1 MKRIRKSAALGGL
14 IMIPRLAVILFLTV
28 SAISIVSG
36 QSQPKQLTKE
46 EERKKQEELRKK
58 VKEALDGAL
67 SDVALLKSIETK
79 AFFQVRIACLLWN
92 YDEKGARSL
101 LDDAQG
107 LTASMINDPKIRLRN
122 GDYDTWKRRVKIRE
136 ELVPMIAEH
145 DPQAALEFLRQT
157 RFVIPQ
163 DSMQSGRARDVLR
176 WDAGLEQEL
185 ATLVAKND
193 PKRALEIAEESLK
206 KGISPEINE
215 LVRVVFEKDK
225 EAGKKLAGAILSKLK
240 NTDPT
245 DTLFAVGV
253 ALNIL
258 EEAYASRRPESSV
271 GENPPGAKKRQP
283 VLDDQ
288 ALREWNN
295 FIIQTVLLVGKGS
308 PPENSSDDG
317 YFPYVHALSIL
328 MKLLPEIEKLS
339 PTLAANFKQ
348 WHSQQR
354 YDQTA
359 PGMRMGP
366 MFIREQEGTYKAEDL
381 LATALKSQGGTRR
394 EYINWAVDEAL
405 ESEGN
410 LELARKITEEHIT
423 DPDERKEKMERID
436 EKAKQQ
442 FLEHGKIE
450 DAAAALMSLESD
462 SERAAGLANLAG
474 RASKGGDK
482 KLAAELLEQALKF
495 LLQPVETR
503 DEYEAM
509 IRIINNFI
517 GIDSE
522 RGFEMFSSLI
532 DPINQLVTAT
542 IQFKRF
548 EGKRSDTLKD
558 EIPLDYLRPGLPPHE
573 DRGDFP
579 VKGFVDVIVPF
590 SKTDFDRTIGLVDR
604 IRQPELKLRMKL
616 LAIQAATSE

>member
-1 MKRIRKSAALGGL
+1 MISRI
-14 IMIPRLAVILFLTV
+14 AVILFLIV
-28 SAISIVSG
+28 SATAIVTA

-46 EERKKQEELRKK
+46 EEQKKQEELRKK
-58 VKEALDGAL
+58 VKETLNGAV
-67 SDVALLKSIETK
+67 SDVALLKSLETK

-107 LTASMINDPKIRLRN
+107 LTATMINDPKIKPRSV
-122 GDYDTWKRRVKIRE
+122 DFDTWRRRIGLRE
-136 ELVPMIAEH
+136 ELIPMIAER

-157 RFVIPQ
+157 KFVISQ
-163 DSMQSGRARDVLR
+163 DTIQSDRARDVLR
-176 WDAGLEQEL
+176 WDAGLEQKL
-185 ATLVAKND
+185 ASQIAKND

-206 KGISPEINE
+206 KGISPELNG
-215 LVRVVFEKDK
+215 LVRAVFEKDK
-225 EAGKKLAGAILSKLK
+225 EAGKSLAGAILSKLK
-240 NTDPT
+240 STDPT
-245 DTLFAVGV
+245 DNLFAVGA

-258 EEAYASRRPESSV
+258 EEEYASRRPESSV
-271 GENPPGAKKRQP
+271 GENPPGARKRQP

-308 PPENSSDDG
+308 PPENFSDDG
-317 YFPYVHALSIL
+317 YFPYVRALSIL

-348 WHSQQR
+348 WYSQQR
-354 YDQTA
+354 YDQPT

-366 MFIREQEGTYKAEDL
+366 MFMRDQGGTYKAEDL
-381 LATALKSQGGTRR
+381 LATALKSQGGARR

-410 LELARKITEEHIT
+410 FELARKITEEHIT
-423 DPDERKEKMERID
+423 DPDERKEKMEQID
-436 EKAKQQ
+436 EMAKQH

-462 SERAAGLANLAG
+462 SERAAGLADLAG

-482 KLAAELLEQALKF
+482 KLAAELLEKALKF
-495 LLQPVETR
+495 LPQPVETR

-509 IRIINNFI
+509 IRIIHNSI
-517 GIDSE
+517 GVDRESS
-522 RGFEMFSSLI
+522 FEMFGSLI
-532 DPINQLVTAT
+532 DPINQLVAAT
-542 IQFKRF
+542 IQLNRF
-548 EGKRSDTLKD
+548 EGKRSDLIKD
-558 EIPLDYLRPGLPPHE
+558 EIPLDYLRSNFRHGAS
-573 DRGDFP
+573 RGDFP
-579 VKGFVDVIVPF
+579 AKGFVEVIAPL
-590 SKTDFDRTIGLVDR
+590 SKADFERTIGLAGR
-604 IRQPELKLRMKL
+604 IRQPELKLHMML

>member
-1 MKRIRKSAALGGL
+1 MISRIT
-14 IMIPRLAVILFLTV
+14 VILFLTI
-28 SAISIVSG
+28 SAISIVSA

-58 VKEALDGAL
+58 VKEALDGAV
-67 SDVALLKSIETK
+67 SDVALLKSLETK

-122 GDYDTWKRRVKIRE
+122 GDYDTWKRRIQIRE

-163 DSMQSGRARDVLR
+163 DSMQSYRARDVLR
-176 WDAGLEQEL
+176 CDAALEQEL
-185 ATLVAKND
+185 AMLVAKND
-193 PKRALEIAEESLK
+193 PKLALEIAEEGLK

-240 NTDPT
+240 STDPA
-245 DTLFAVGV
+245 DNLFAVGV

-271 GENPPGAKKRQP
+271 GENPTGARKRQP

-295 FIIQTVLLVGKGS
+295 FIIPTVLLVGKGS
-308 PPENSSDDG
+308 PPENISDNG
-317 YFPYVHALSIL
+317 YFPYARALSTL

-339 PTLAANFKQ
+339 PTLATNFKQ

-354 YDQTA
+354 YDQ
-359 PGMRMGP
+359 PPPEMRMGP
-366 MFIREQEGTYKAEDL
+366 IFIRDLGTYKAEDL
-381 LATALKSQGGTRR
+381 LSTALKSQGGTRR

-423 DPDERKEKMERID
+423 DPDERKQKMERID
-436 EKAKQQ
+436 EMAKQH

-462 SERAAGLANLAG
+462 AERAAGLADLAG
-474 RASKGGDK
+474 RASKSGDK
-482 KLAAELLEQALKF
+482 KLAAELLEKALKF
-495 LLQPVETR
+495 YRKRVRREMNKKPITGSFKNPFELIVN
-503 DEYEAM
+503 A
-509 IRIINNFI
+509 
-517 GIDSE
+517 
-522 RGFEMFSSLI
+522 GF
-532 DPINQLVTAT
+532 
-542 IQFKRF
+542 
-548 EGKRSDTLKD
+548 
-558 EIPLDYLRPGLPPHE
+558 
-573 DRGDFP
+573 
-579 VKGFVDVIVPF
+579 
-590 SKTDFDRTIGLVDR
+590 
-604 IRQPELKLRMKL
+604 KL
-616 LAIQAATSE
+616 LG

>member
-1 MKRIRKSAALGGL
+1 
-14 IMIPRLAVILFLTV
+14 
-28 SAISIVSG
+28 
-36 QSQPKQLTKE
+36 
-46 EERKKQEELRKK
+46 
-58 VKEALDGAL
+58 
-67 SDVALLKSIETK
+67 
-79 AFFQVRIACLLWN
+79 
-92 YDEKGARSL
+92 
-101 LDDAQG
+101 
-107 LTASMINDPKIRLRN
+107 
-122 GDYDTWKRRVKIRE
+122 
-136 ELVPMIAEH
+136 
-145 DPQAALEFLRQT
+145 
-157 RFVIPQ
+157 
-163 DSMQSGRARDVLR
+163 
-176 WDAGLEQEL
+176 
-185 ATLVAKND
+185 
-193 PKRALEIAEESLK
+193 
-206 KGISPEINE
+206 
-215 LVRVVFEKDK
+215 
-225 EAGKKLAGAILSKLK
+225 
-240 NTDPT
+240 
-245 DTLFAVGV
+245 
-253 ALNIL
+253 
-258 EEAYASRRPESSV
+258 
-271 GENPPGAKKRQP
+271 
-283 VLDDQ
+283 
-288 ALREWNN
+288 
-295 FIIQTVLLVGKGS
+295 
-308 PPENSSDDG
+308 
-317 YFPYVHALSIL
+317 
-328 MKLLPEIEKLS
+328 
-339 PTLAANFKQ
+339 
-348 WHSQQR
+348 
-354 YDQTA
+354 
-359 PGMRMGP
+359 MRMGP

-381 LATALKSQGGTRR
+381 LSTALKSQSGTRR

-436 EKAKQQ
+436 EKAKQH

-462 SERAAGLANLAG
+462 SERAAGLADLAG

-522 RGFEMFSSLI
+522 RGFEMFGSLI

-558 EIPLDYLRPGLPPHE
+558 EIPLDYLRPGLPPHQ
-573 DRGDFP
+573 DRADFP